1 MRIQLVGLQSETKK
15 LSAHA
20 LNDILNNNNINE
32 LQQTLIREILN
43 SCLVKP
49 TNRRYSENW
58 ILLCILLHIRYYY
71 KL

>member
-1 MRIQLVGLQSETKK
+1 MRTQLVGLQSETKN

-32 LQQTLIREILN
+32 SQQTLIREILN